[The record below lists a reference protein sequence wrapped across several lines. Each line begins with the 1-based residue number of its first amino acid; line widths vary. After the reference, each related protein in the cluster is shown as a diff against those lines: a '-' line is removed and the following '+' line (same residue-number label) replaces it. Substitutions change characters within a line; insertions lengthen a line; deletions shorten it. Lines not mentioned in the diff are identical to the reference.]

1 MSRQRFIALLVA
13 AVLAISGA
21 LYLSTERNPPRDSR
35 GGALLPAL
43 AGEMNTVSA
52 VSVRRA
58 SAAPTATIHLK
69 DGRWTVAERGD
80 YPADVPKLRKL
91 LLALSDAKIIEE
103 KTSNPASFPL
113 IGVEDPSAPGA
124 TGAEVSFTAGD
135 GTHAVIV
142 GKSVGGGNFVRRKG
156 ENLSYSVEPGISFE
170 TEPRF
175 WIESKLFDAAP
186 ANIQSIE
193 VKPAAGAAYTLRRAA
208 PAVPAGTPATG
219 ATAAP
224 GSSAS
229 GATPA
234 AGGIAAA
241 GGTAAAGGI
250 AAAGGTAVAADSFTL
265 EGVPPGRKPADSAML
280 APSPALLSSLTVDD
294 VAPVGDIDF
303 SKSVVATVALANGDT
318 ITISGAASG
327 DKHWIRLQGGKDAS
341 PNAKTTGRAFEIAS
355 YQFDAIFRPVEQLL
369 VPKPPPPAQAKTPPK
384 KKPASSP

>member
-21 LYLSTERNPPRDSR
+21 LYLSTERNLPRDPR

-58 SAAPTATIHLK
+58 SATPTATIHLK
-69 DGRWTVAERGD
+69 DGRWTVAERGE

-91 LLALSDAKIIEE
+91 LLALSDAKIVEE

-135 GTHAVIV
+135 GAHAVIV
-142 GKSVGGGNFVRRKG
+142 GKPVGGGNFVRRKG
-156 ENLSYSVEPGISFE
+156 ENVSYSVEPGISFE

-193 VKPAAGAAYTLRRAA
+193 IKPAAGAAYTLRRA
-208 PAVPAGTPATG
+208 TPATPAG
-219 ATAAP
+219 KSGAVATAAP
-224 GSSAS
+224 GSAAS
-229 GATPA
+229 GGAPT
-234 AGGIAAA
+234 AGGAAA
-241 GGTAAAGGI
+241 TGGTAAA
-250 AAAGGTAVAADSFTL
+250 ADLFTL

-280 APSPALLSSLTVDD
+280 APSPTLLSGLTVDD

-303 SKSVVATVALANGDT
+303 SKSAVATLTLSNGDA
-318 ITISGAASG
+318 ITISGAANG
-327 DKHWIRLQGGKDAS
+327 DKHWIRLQAGKDA
-341 PNAKTTGRAFEIAS
+341 PLNAKTTGRAFEIAS

-369 VPKPPPPAQAKTPPK
+369 VPKPPPPAPAAKTQPK
-384 KKPASSP
+384 KKAVPSP

>member
-21 LYLSTERNPPRDSR
+21 LYLSTERTLPRDPR

-58 SAAPTATIHLK
+58 SATPTATIHLK

-91 LLALSDAKIIEE
+91 LLALSDAKIVEE
-103 KTSNPASFPL
+103 KTSNPASFPV
-113 IGVEDPSAPGA
+113 IGVEDPSATGA

-135 GTHAVIV
+135 GAHAVIV
-142 GKSVGGGNFVRRKG
+142 GKPVGGGNFVRRKG
-156 ENLSYSVEPGISFE
+156 ENVSYSVEPGISFE

-193 VKPAAGAAYTLRRAA
+193 VKPAAGTAYTLRRATPA
-208 PAVPAGTPATG
+208 PAGKSGAVATP
-219 ATAAP
+219 AP
-224 GSSAS
+224 GSTAS

-234 AGGIAAA
+234 TGGAAATGGTAASGGTAAA
-241 GGTAAAGGI
+241 GGTAA
-250 AAAGGTAVAADSFTL
+250 TADLFTL

-280 APSPALLSSLTVDD
+280 APSPTLLSGLTVDD

-303 SKSVVATVALANGDT
+303 SKSTVATLTLSNGDA
-318 ITISGAASG
+318 ITISGAANG
-327 DKHWIRLQGGKDAS
+327 DKHWIRLQAGKDA
-341 PNAKTTGRAFEIAS
+341 PLNARTTGRAFEIAS
-355 YQFDAIFRPVEQLL
+355 YQFDAVFRPVEQLL
-369 VPKPPPPAQAKTPPK
+369 VPKPPPPAKAVTAPK
-384 KKPASSP
+384 KKPVPSP